1 MTPNQQQSID
11 MILPFLRFNEIVP
24 IDIIAH
30 DSGLSTSELA
40 PLLLELELIEKVVIV
55 AGGYTRLE

>member
-1 MTPNQQQSID
+1 
-11 MILPFLRFNEIVP
+11 MILPFVRFNEIVP